1 MSAVSGV
8 GSTTG
13 TDAVQDVTG
22 TASRLANQDIFM
34 QLLVAQLKYQNPMNP
49 ADGVE
54 FMTQLTQFSQLEQM
68 LSIRKGVD
76 SMTEMIS
83 SMSADTRSGGET
95 EAP

>member
-1 MSAVSGV
+1 
-8 GSTTG
+8 
-13 TDAVQDVTG
+13 
-22 TASRLANQDIFM
+22 
-34 QLLVAQLKYQNPMNP
+34 
-49 ADGVE
+49 
-54 FMTQLTQFSQLEQM
+54 MTQLTQFSQLAQM